1 MSDTSARAVH
11 DYEKLGVFYLGR
23 RHDLQQKK
31 TLPELVLYES
41 KHLVTHGLVVGMTGS
56 GKTGLC
62 VDIIEEAA
70 IDGIPAIVIDPK
82 GDLGNLM
89 LTFPDLQPEDFE
101 PWVNEDGAQKK
112 GISVKELAAQQAE
125 LWRKG
130 LASWD
135 QDGERIRR
143 LRAAADF
150 ALYTP
155 GSSAGL
161 PVSILK
167 SFAVPPPEIL
177 EDGELFRE
185 RVNSTV
191 TGLLGLVGIE
201 ADPIKSRESI
211 LLANLLQSAWGKGR
225 DLDIAGLIQ
234 EVQNPSVQRIGV
246 LDVEAFYP
254 AKDRFEL
261 AMQLNNLLAAPSF
274 AAWMQGEPLDV
285 GRLLYTETGKPRV
298 AIFSIAHLGDSE
310 RMFFVTLLL
319 NQVLSWMRAQSGT
332 NSLRALVYMDEIFGY
347 FPPVANPPSKQP
359 LLTLLKQARA
369 YGVGV
374 VLATQNPVD
383 LDYKGLAN
391 IGSWF
396 IGRLQTDRDKARVL
410 DGLEGAAA
418 GRGAKFDRAAAEQIL
433 AGLGSRIFLLHNV
446 HEEGT
451 EIFESRWA
459 MSYLRGPLSR
469 AQIKKL
475 TEASRP
481 AAATPA
487 APTAPRAKVSV
498 AAAATAVPSAVSG
511 RPVLPPEVPQFFVPV
526 RVALPPGGTVL
537 YQPRL
542 LGCAQVRY
550 TDARLK
556 IDVLQEV
563 MAMTEITDSAVPVD
577 WAAAEELAL
586 AANELEKNPTEA
598 DYAPCAPAAS
608 QVKNYANWARDF
620 TMWIQNTRKLTLF
633 RSPSLNLFSRPG
645 ETERDFR
652 IRLQQAWREA
662 RDAAA
667 DKLRAKYAPKI
678 AALRERLRRAEAARE
693 READQA
699 RRAKMDTVISL
710 GSTLLGAFL
719 GRKAVSVGTVGKAA
733 TTVRSAGRAMEQ
745 AGDVARAQETVE
757 AIQQQLRELE
767 AQFQAEVNAVTN
779 AGDPAT
785 EALETVELRPT
796 RTNINVRLVALVW
809 LPFSRDAAGVTHPAY
824 RTASGSA

>member
-1 MSDTSARAVH
+1 MQ

-23 RHDLQQKK
+23 HYDLKQKK
-31 TLPELVLYES
+31 SLPELLLYES

-62 VDIIEEAA
+62 FDIIEEAA
-70 IDGIPAIVIDPK
+70 MDGIPSIVIDPK

-89 LTFPDLQPEDFE
+89 LVFPELRPEDFA
-101 PWVNEDGAQKK
+101 PWVNEDDAQKQ
-112 GISVKELAAQQAE
+112 GVSVADFAARQAE

-177 EDGELFRE
+177 EDGELLRE
-185 RVNSTV
+185 RVSSTV
-191 TGLLGLVGIE
+191 TGLLGLVGIS
-201 ADPIKSRESI
+201 ADPVKSRESV
-211 LLANLLQSAWGKGR
+211 LLANVLQSAWGRGH
-225 DLDIAGLIQ
+225 DLDIGGLIQ

-246 LDVEAFYP
+246 LDLEAFYP
-254 AKDRFEL
+254 ANDRFEL
-261 AMQLNNLLAAPSF
+261 AMRLNNLLASPSF
-274 AAWMQGEPLDV
+274 AAWLQGEALEV
-285 GRLLYTETGKPRV
+285 GRLLYTDAGKPRV

-396 IGRLQTDRDKARVL
+396 IGRLQTERDKARVL
-410 DGLEGAAA
+410 EGLEGAAA
-418 GRGAKFDRAAAEQIL
+418 GRGVKFERVAAEQVL
-433 AGLGSRIFLLHNV
+433 AGLGSRVFLLHDV
-446 HEEGT
+446 HQDGSD
-451 EIFESRWA
+451 IFESRWA

-469 AQIKKL
+469 AQIKSL
-475 TEASRP
+475 TDARRGVP
-481 AAATPA
+481 TVAATPA
-487 APTAPRAKVSV
+487 VRPGASAVP
-498 AAAATAVPSAVSG
+498 AAAPPAASG
-511 RPVLPPEVPQFFVPV
+511 RPLLPPQVPQFFVPV
-526 RVALPPGGTVL
+526 RAALPGGSTVL

-542 LGCAQVRY
+542 LGAAQVRY
-550 TDARLK
+550 ADTKLR
-556 IDVLQEV
+556 IDLLQDI

-577 WAAAEELAL
+577 WAAAEELAIT
-586 AANELEKNPTEA
+586 ANDLQKTPTEA

-620 TMWIQNTRKLTLF
+620 TTWIQNSRKLALL
-633 RSPSLNLFSRPG
+633 RSPSLHQFARPG
-645 ETERDFR
+645 EEERDFR
-652 IRLQQAWREA
+652 IRLQQISREA
-662 RDAAA
+662 RDSAAE
-667 DKLRAKYAPKI
+667 KLRGKYAPKLT
-678 AALRERLRRAEAARE
+678 ALQERLRRAEAAKE

-699 RRAKMDTVISL
+699 KRAKMDTLVSL

-733 TTVRSAGRAMEQ
+733 TTMRSAGRAMGQ
-745 AGDVARAQETVE
+745 ASDVGRAQETVE
-757 AIQQQLRELE
+757 AVQQQLQELE
-767 AQFQAEVNAVTN
+767 AQFQSEVSAVT
-779 AGDPAT
+779 AAADPASET
-785 EALETVELRPT
+785 LETVELRPT
-796 RTNINVRLVALVW
+796 RTNISVRLVALVW
-809 LPFSRDAAGVTHPAY
+809 LPFSRDAVGVLNPAY
-824 RTASGSA
+824 

>member
-1 MSDTSARAVH
+1 MYSISVATTILR
-11 DYEKLGVFYLGR
+11 
-23 RHDLQQKK
+23 KK
-31 TLPELVLYES
+31 KSLPELVLYDS

-62 VDIIEEAA
+62 FDIIEEAA
-70 IDGIPAIVIDPK
+70 IDGIPSIVIDPK

-89 LTFPDLQPEDFE
+89 LTFPELRPEDFA
-101 PWVNEDGAQKK
+101 PWINEDDAQKQ
-112 GISVKELAAQQAE
+112 GLSVSDFAAQQAE
-125 LWRKG
+125 LWRRG

-143 LRAAADF
+143 LRAAAEF

-177 EDGELFRE
+177 EDGELLRE
-185 RVNSTV
+185 RVSSTV
-191 TGLLGLVGIE
+191 TGLLGLAGIQ
-201 ADPIKSRESI
+201 ADPVKSRESI
-211 LLANLLQSAWGKGR
+211 LLANVLQSAWAKGR
-225 DLDIAGLIQ
+225 DLDLAGLIQ
-234 EVQNPSVQRIGV
+234 EVQNPSVQRLGV
-246 LDVEAFYP
+246 IDVEAFYP

-261 AMQLNNLLAAPSF
+261 AMQLNNILASPSF
-274 AAWMQGEPLDV
+274 AAWTQGEALDV
-285 GRLLYTETGKPRV
+285 GRLLHTEGGKPRV

-347 FPPVANPPSKQP
+347 FPPVANPPSKAP

-383 LDYKGLAN
+383 LDYKGLGN

-410 DGLEGAAA
+410 EGLEGAAA
-418 GRGAKFDRAAAEQIL
+418 GRGAKFDRAAAEQVL
-433 AGLGSRIFLLHNV
+433 AGLGSRVFLLHDV
-446 HEEGT
+446 HEDHSEV
-451 EIFESRWA
+451 FESRWA

-469 AQIKKL
+469 AQIKSL
-475 TEASRP
+475 TESATERP
-481 AAATPA
+481 AT
-487 APTAPRAKVSV
+487 SV
-498 AAAATAVPSAVSG
+498 APSPPPIPQPSTLNPQPPSG
-511 RPVLPPEVPQFFVPV
+511 RPVLPPQVPQFFVPV
-526 RVALPPGGTVL
+526 RAALPPGGSIL

-542 LGCAQVRY
+542 LGGAQVRY
-550 TDARLK
+550 ADTKLR
-556 IDVLQEV
+556 IDLLQDI

-577 WAAAEELAL
+577 WAAAEELAIT
-586 AANELEKNPTEA
+586 ANELEKNPTEA

-620 TMWIQNTRKLTLF
+620 ATWIQNSRKMALL
-633 RSPSLNLFSRPG
+633 RSPSLNQFSKPG
-645 ETERDFR
+645 EAERDFR
-652 IRLQQAWREA
+652 IRLQQVSHET
-662 RDAAA
+662 RDATVE
-667 DKLRAKYAPKI
+667 KLRAKYGPKI
-678 AALRERLRRAEAARE
+678 AALQERLRRAEAAKE

-699 RRAKMDTVISL
+699 KRAKLDTVISL

-719 GRKAVSVGTVGKAA
+719 GRKAVSVGTMGKAA
-733 TTVRSAGRAMEQ
+733 TTMRSAGRAMGQ
-745 AGDVARAQETVE
+745 AGDVGRAQETVE
-757 AIQQQLRELE
+757 AVQQQLQELE
-767 AQFQAEVNAVTN
+767 AQFQAEVSA
-779 AGDPAT
+779 AT
-785 EALETVELRPT
+785 TAADTANEPLETVDLRPT
-796 RTNINVRLVALVW
+796 RTNINVRLLALVW
-809 LPFSRDAAGVTHPAY
+809 LPFTRDAMGLLNRAY
-824 RTASGSA
+824 